1 MSVGVCSL
9 AHIVVG
15 FSVFASALIGEEIW
29 SNVANPTTESEHPMA
44 AELPSF
50 DAPQIAAQL
59 TLMSDV
65 ELDALP
71 FGVVEMDHQFKV
83 MRYNA
88 TEARYSGLARDRV
101 IGQHFFRDVA
111 PWANNRRVA
120 KRYQL
125 DSLDETIDYTFSLR
139 MKPMPATLRMLKL
152 ACNER
157 MYLLVTWA

>member
-1 MSVGVCSL
+1 M
-9 AHIVVG
+9 
-15 FSVFASALIGEEIW
+15 
-29 SNVANPTTESEHPMA
+29 MA

-50 DAPQIAAQL
+50 DAPQLAAL
-59 TLMSDV
+59 LNCMSDA

-71 FGVVEMDHQFKV
+71 FGVVEMNHQFKV
-83 MRYNA
+83 LRYNA
-88 TEARYSGLARDRV
+88 MESRYSGLPLDRV

-139 MKPMPATLRMLKL
+139 IQPMPATLRMLKP
-152 ACNER
+152 AYNER
-157 MYLLVTWA
+157 MYLLVTWS